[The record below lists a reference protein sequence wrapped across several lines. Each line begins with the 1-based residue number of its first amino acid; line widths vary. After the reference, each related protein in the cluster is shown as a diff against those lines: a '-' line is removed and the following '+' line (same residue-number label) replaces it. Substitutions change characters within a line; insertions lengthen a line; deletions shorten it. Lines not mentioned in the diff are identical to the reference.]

1 MSMVKRGRAF
11 HGRAFNIP
19 DWMLKLSTL
28 ISTPLQSTSELELG
42 IYGNMADVRLLLSRP
57 LCFLV
62 SKFGKIESKCLKSIL
77 MEFFDPADI
86 STAKK
91 QLLEDIISMKLDEN
105 RFNQQ
110 PVQKA
115 TRFKKAL
122 MTIFS
127 LAFIRRRNVV
137 EKNLNKKQ

>member
-1 MSMVKRGRAF
+1 
-11 HGRAFNIP
+11 
-19 DWMLKLSTL
+19 
-28 ISTPLQSTSELELG
+28 
-42 IYGNMADVRLLLSRP
+42 MAEVRLFRSRP

-105 RFNQQ
+105 VPHTPQRRDGENRVRLETDDLF
-110 PVQKA
+110 
-115 TRFKKAL
+115 AL
-122 MTIFS
+122 LIFIDE
-127 LAFIRRRNVV
+127 L
-137 EKNLNKKQ
+137 

>member
-1 MSMVKRGRAF
+1 MSMVKRGL

-42 IYGNMADVRLLLSRP
+42 IYGNMVDVRLLLSRP

-105 RFNQQ
+105 LSGETVRI
-110 PVQKA
+110 
-115 TRFKKAL
+115 AL
-122 MTIFS
+122 DLKPTIYLHFLS
-127 LAFIRRRNVV
+127 LLM
-137 EKNLNKKQ
+137 NLKSWIICLPMSLTIQT